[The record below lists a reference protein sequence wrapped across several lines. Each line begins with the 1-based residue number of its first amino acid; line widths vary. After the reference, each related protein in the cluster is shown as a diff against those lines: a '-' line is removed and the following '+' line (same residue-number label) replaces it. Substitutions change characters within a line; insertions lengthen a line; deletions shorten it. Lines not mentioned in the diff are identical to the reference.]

1 MRLSESPPMTA
12 TPPRPGLFGLLR
24 EDVRCVFGRDPAA
37 RSTFEVLTTYP
48 GVHALV
54 AHRIAHAL
62 WRRGWRYAARLI
74 SFLARV
80 VSNVDIH
87 PGARIGRRFFIDHGA
102 GVVIGET
109 AEVGDDVTL
118 YHGVT
123 LGGTTWNA
131 GKRHPTLGDSV
142 VVGAGAKIL
151 GAITIGQ
158 RVRVGANSVVVKN
171 VPADRTVIGIPARVV
186 KRDTP
191 ILGSNDELNLDH
203 HLMPDPV
210 GHTLNCLLDRIK
222 TLESEL
228 VTRQSVSPDT
238 GTRQNRVFHLQPA
251 PASASS
257 SASAFATA
265 SATAFATSPAS
276 AAIVDCQAHTEA
288 ACPQCACQVDETAT
302 RQGQ

>member
-1 MRLSESPPMTA
+1 MNTSDTTTMNDVSPA
-12 TPPRPGLFGLLR
+12 QPGLLGLLR

-37 RSTFEVLTTYP
+37 RSTLEVLTTYP
-48 GVHALV
+48 GVHALI
-54 AHRIAHAL
+54 AYRIAHVL
-62 WRRGWRYAARLI
+62 WGRGWRYAARLL

-80 VSNVDIH
+80 FSNVDIH
-87 PGARIGRRFFIDHGA
+87 PGATIGRRFFIDHGA

-109 AEVGDDVTL
+109 AEIGHNVTL

-131 GKRHPTLGDSV
+131 GKRHPTLGDNV

-151 GAITIGQ
+151 GAITIGP

-171 VPADRTVIGIPARVV
+171 VPADRTVIGIPARIV

-191 ILGSNDELNLDH
+191 ILGANDELNLDH

-228 VTRQSVSPDT
+228 AARKTSSADTVTPRP
-238 GTRQNRVFHLQPA
+238 RVFELHAA
-251 PASASS
+251 PS
-257 SASAFATA
+257 
-265 SATAFATSPAS
+265 
-276 AAIVDCQAHTEA
+276 IDCQAHTEA
-288 ACPQCACQVDETAT
+288 ACPECACQADEDAR
-302 RQGQ
+302 RQGD